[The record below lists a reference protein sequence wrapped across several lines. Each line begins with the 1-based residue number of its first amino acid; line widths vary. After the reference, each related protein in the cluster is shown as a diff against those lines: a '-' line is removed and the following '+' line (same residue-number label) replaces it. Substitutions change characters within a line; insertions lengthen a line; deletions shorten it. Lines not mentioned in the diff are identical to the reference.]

1 MDGSF
6 LPLPST
12 WAWTVSL
19 IAPSILAQQPPS
31 PQFVP
36 SLAHLHLLQS
46 PVSTDRGS
54 LTAPPRFPPRPSS
67 CPFFPLE
74 EANSIVPLSRLSGPR
89 NTIGIVCLGRD
100 HPKRRQISATCGA
113 FQVGPNPPFPPPSS
127 PFTVPLSDVRRSE
140 GIVAPGTQLRGSLP
154 RVATLSQPATGAS
167 FDHSPKPFRTG

>member
-1 MDGSF
+1 MDASL

-12 WAWTVSL
+12 WTWTVSL

-54 LTAPPRFPPRPSS
+54 LTAPPRFPPRPSF

-74 EANSIVPLSRLSGPR
+74 EANCIVPLSRLSVWCIPGRAKP
-89 NTIGIVCLGRD
+89 TIPAPIVPVYGSLG
-100 HPKRRQISATCGA
+100 
-113 FQVGPNPPFPPPSS
+113 
-127 PFTVPLSDVRRSE
+127 RSE
-140 GIVAPGTQLRGSLP
+140 GIAAPRTQLRGSLP

-167 FDHSPKPFRTG
+167 FDHSPKPFRTE